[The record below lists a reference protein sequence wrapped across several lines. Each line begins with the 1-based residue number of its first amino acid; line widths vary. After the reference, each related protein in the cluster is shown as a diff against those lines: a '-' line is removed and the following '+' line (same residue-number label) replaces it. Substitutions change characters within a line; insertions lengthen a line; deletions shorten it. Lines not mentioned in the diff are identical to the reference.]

1 MAFTVE
7 SGIPVPARKGGRAGG
22 SKYPFATMEIGQS
35 FLVDSETKI
44 GTIRSAVGAFTK
56 THKGY
61 RFAIRQ
67 TDDGVRVWRVALKA
81 EGEVTPEAEGDD
93 DGDE

>member
-1 MAFTVE
+1 MTFTVE

-67 TDDGVRVWRVALKA
+67 TDEGVRVWRVALKVQA
-81 EGEVTPEAEGDD
+81 QDTEDGEE
-93 DGDE
+93 